1 MIERASDASHPAAAV
16 PLAADAA
23 HLSAGALLRQARE
36 GHGVRL
42 DALAAVLKVPVQ
54 KLDALENDQIDRLP
68 DPVFARAL
76 AASVCRALRVDP
88 KPVLARM
95 TGAPVAAGLAD
106 ADKTLGAARLQAGGG
121 RSGSGGWRASRLLT
135 GVVGLLLV
143 AAAALYF
150 LPQSTLDGFSAS
162 LNRTLQRGA
171 APQAGTAEGAAQ
183 QDAGSDT
190 ATPGTVVEPVSGTGH
205 AAGAPPAEAVAAPP
219 VAAASQAPAPGTDAL
234 VFTVR
239 GDSWITVTDAH
250 HTVLLK
256 RKVAAG
262 EKVGV
267 SGTLPLTVVLGRAAG
282 VDVQVHGQPFDL
294 KPFVRPGGTA
304 HFQVKP

>member
-36 GHGVRL
+36 SHGVRL
-42 DALAAVLKVPVQ
+42 EALAAVLKVPVQ

-88 KPVLARM
+88 KPVLAKLP
-95 TGAPVAAGLAD
+95 GAAVAAGLAD
-106 ADKTLGAARLQAGGG
+106 ADKTLGSSLQAGRARNGQGG
-121 RSGSGGWRASRLLT
+121 GRASRLLT

-162 LNRTLQRGA
+162 LNRTLQRDA
-171 APQAGTAEGAAQ
+171 TPSQADTAESAARE
-183 QDAGSDT
+183 AGSAT
-190 ATPGTVVEPVSGTGH
+190 AAPGTVVEPVSDAGH
-205 AAGAPPAEAVAAPP
+205 AASAPPAEAPAALP
-219 VAAASQAPAPGTDAL
+219 VATAPDAPAAGTDPL

-239 GDSWITVTDAH
+239 ADSWITVTDAR

-256 RKVAAG
+256 RLVAAG

-282 VDVQVHGQPFDL
+282 VDVQVRGQPFDL
-294 KPFVRPGGTA
+294 KPYVRPGGTA